1 MTGMIYVAGMTRI
14 ARVTGMTGLTEMK
27 RIGRIIYYCDD

>member
-1 MTGMIYVAGMTRI
+1 MTGMIYAAGMTRI
-14 ARVTGMTGLTEMK
+14 TRMIGMKGVTEIK